1 MLKFEKKIP
10 LLLLFLLIPFSTLL
24 FSCDT
29 LMDDLDS
36 VAEAVLAEEAK
47 NNYVNYT
54 VNHLLQNIEDDE
66 YTILESTTQQG
77 QVGKNTQAIA
87 NEYEGFTVL
96 PFEQKSIA
104 SDGTTIIEIYYDR
117 NIHTITYTDGLDQ
130 IEIQVPESTAHKFGT
145 SVYLNFTDI
154 GSLEHFEFT
163 GWKDFSSGI
172 TYSASSNPYIVIPDK
187 DTTLEAQWETTLFS
201 YSIVH
206 KIQDLNA
213 STYTEYHSQTFYG
226 DKNTETAA
234 VALSIEGFTAQP
246 INQQIIAED
255 GSTVVEVF
263 YNRNLHT
270 ITYSDDYTSVP
281 ESTTHKYGE
290 SVLLNFT
297 DIGSREHFEFT
308 GWKDLSDGIIYSESS
323 NPSIS
328 VRDEDITLLAQWKT
342 TLYSYSVVHKT
353 QDLNASTYT
362 EYQTQTF
369 YGDKNTETAAVALS
383 IEGFTAQPIS
393 QQIISEDGTT
403 VVEVLYDRNNYT
415 ITYDDNVATETIAVP
430 SAVTLAYEDTCNVNF
445 TDIGSRLGYTFNG
458 WNTKAD
464 GSGQAYQS
472 ENVTSFTVD
481 ANNVTLYA
489 QWLATTANGI
499 TISVPTYSDNSGTL
513 TLTSEITG
521 LIDAGHTSTATFTV
535 TTTAGYNNFYW
546 FVDGESVQ
554 TGSTTTF
561 IITTN
566 NYSAGNHTLLLYAE
580 DSSGNSATA
589 ETTFTIVK

>member
-47 NNYVNYT
+47 NNYVTYT

-66 YTILESTTQQG
+66 YTIDYSITEQG
-77 QVGKNTQAIA
+77 LAGENTHAVA
-87 NEYEGFTVL
+87 NEYKGFTVL
-96 PFEQKSIA
+96 PFEQESIA

-130 IEIQVPESTAHKFGT
+130 TELRIPESTGHKFGE
-145 SVYLNFTDI
+145 SVYINFTDI

-163 GWKDFSSGI
+163 GWKDLSSGI
-172 TYSASSNPYIVIPDK
+172 TYSASSNPYIEIPDT
-187 DTTLEAQWETTLFS
+187 DITLEAQWETTLSS
-201 YSIVH
+201 YYI
-206 KIQDLNA
+206 
-213 STYTEYHSQTFYG
+213 
-226 DKNTETAA
+226 
-234 VALSIEGFTAQP
+234 
-246 INQQIIAED
+246 
-255 GSTVVEVF
+255 
-263 YNRNLHT
+263 
-270 ITYSDDYTSVP
+270 
-281 ESTTHKYGE
+281 
-290 SVLLNFT
+290 
-297 DIGSREHFEFT
+297 
-308 GWKDLSDGIIYSESS
+308 
-323 NPSIS
+323 
-328 VRDEDITLLAQWKT
+328 
-342 TLYSYSVVHKT
+342 VHKT

-369 YGDKNTETAAVALS
+369 YGDKNTETVAEALN
-383 IEGFTAQPIS
+383 IEGFTAQTIS
-393 QQIISEDGTT
+393 QQIISEDSST
-403 VVEVLYDRNNYT
+403 VVEVFYDRNYYT
-415 ITYDDNVATETIAVP
+415 ITYNDNDDTNTITVP
-430 SAVTLAYEDTCNVNF
+430 DEVTIAYEDTCNVNF

-464 GSGQAYQS
+464 GSGELYQS
-472 ENVTSFTVD
+472 DDETSFTVE

-513 TLTSEITG
+513 TLTSEVTG
-521 LIDAGHTSTATFTV
+521 TIDAGNTSTATFTV
-535 TTTAGYNNFYW
+535 TTTSGYNNFYW

-554 TGSTTTF
+554 TGSSTTF
-561 IITTN
+561 TITTN
-566 NYSAGNHTLLLYAE
+566 DYSAGNHTLLLYAE